1 MTMPIETEQL
11 LANRSS
17 TAVMKAGEMLLQP
30 RAALSLVNE
39 LERAGTLILGVD
51 VWYDAD
57 GEIAQSLSSLDLSES
72 RDMCRNATQAKSF
85 IESDLPEGTAFVSLV
100 YDESTTHE
108 RNSA

>member
-1 MTMPIETEQL
+1 MTVETERV
-11 LANRSS
+11 LARYGPA
-17 TAVMKAGEMLLQP
+17 AVMKAGELLLQP
-30 RAALSLVNE
+30 RAALSLVDE

-72 RDMCRNATQAKSF
+72 RDICCNATQAKSF
-85 IESDLPEGTAFVSLV
+85 IESSLPEGTAFISLV
-100 YDESTTHE
+100 FDESATYE